1 LDTLTVDIWKW
12 SDSKWTASNIPLFAK
27 VVYTDS
33 KEEILSTSD
42 GRVIVSKYGVATVN
56 LKGLL
61 NVASIEIYVVAP
73 NNKGEYLSNGEVLSF
88 ENITIV
94 SDGKD
99 GADGAPG
106 APGKDGAPGADGKD
120 GVDGTNSIIK
130 GSFDTLDE
138 FKEQIAGADLANR
151 PQDLAF
157 CYIVGGDLYV

>member
-1 LDTLTVDIWKW
+1 LDTLTVHIWKW

-42 GRVIVSKYGVATVN
+42 GRVTVSKYGIATVN

-88 ENITIV
+88 ENITV
-94 SDGKD
+94 VFDGKD
-99 GADGAPG
+99 G
-106 APGKDGAPGADGKD
+106 KDGINGADGVNGID
-120 GVDGTNSIIK
+120 GVSIVWK
-130 GSFDTLDE
+130 GE
-138 FKEQIAGADLANR
+138 FNNR
-151 PQDLAF
+151 QELINKLGEPQNGWAYKD
-157 CYIVGGDLYV
+157 IDDKISYVYQSNA